1 MKKLCI
7 LVSISSPHK
16 ESEQKRCISVLSA
29 EEGVGVKSLKVAF
42 ESNMRRKANLPKKNF
57 FPNLSEI

>member
-1 MKKLCI
+1 MVANI
-7 LVSISSPHK
+7 ASPHK
-16 ESEQKRCISVLSA
+16 EREQKRRISVFPA